1 MCTAETRSAA
11 HASGTDV
18 VAPAHPNAATEMTA
32 HDAGGSSA
40 HCVGRPAAHDMGCSA
55 AHRVGRPAAHDVGR
69 SAAHGMWGSAAPGVR
84 CSTATTATAS
94 GWNCAGSIGQ
104 NGG

>member
-55 AHRVGRPAAHDVGR
+55 AHRVGR

-94 GWNCAGSIGQ
+94 GWSCAGSIDQ